1 MNLDRWPDRR
11 FLWGVLSTLRRECVD
26 KYVDEAVRQRDQLH
40 MVNRMNT
47 KSINITSGWRAKLLE
62 HDFASRKKGK

>member
-11 FLWGVLSTLRRECVD
+11 FLWGVLSTLRREWVD

-47 KSINITSGWRAKLLE
+47 KSINISGGWRAKLLE